1 MSSPTGSPDH
11 TDVTANDHAKVPA
24 KRERDLLA
32 EVHLSTEEGIYG
44 LILVAGL
51 VAVAGNS
58 GLSSVQTLAF
68 VLVTVGVFWVAHV
81 YSGTVAAHSS
91 QLGLSV
97 RTSLRMARKR
107 SRGLLASIALP
118 AIPLVLGAVGL
129 IDDIVADWI
138 AMWTIVAVLAMLGY
152 LTYRRRDASLG
163 VCLVGAVSTASLG
176 LVVIVAKALLHH

>member
-1 MSSPTGSPDH
+1 MSSLTGSPDH
-11 TDVTANDHAKVPA
+11 ATVPV

-58 GLSSVQTLAF
+58 GLSSLQTLAF

-107 SRGLLASIALP
+107 SRGLLAAIAPP
-118 AIPLVLGAVGL
+118 AVPLVLVLGAVGL
-129 IDDIVADWI
+129 INDIIADWI

-163 VCLVGAVSTASLG
+163 MCLVGAVLTASLG

>member
-1 MSSPTGSPDH
+1 MSSPTGSVDR
-11 TDVTANDHAKVPA
+11 TDVPA

-58 GLSSVQTLAF
+58 GLSSVQTLGF

-91 QLGLSV
+91 QLGLTV

-107 SRGLLASIALP
+107 SRGLLVAVVPP
-118 AIPLVLGAVGL
+118 AVPLVLGAAGL
-129 IDDIVADWI
+129 IRDITADWI
-138 AMWTIVAVLAMLGY
+138 AMWTIVAVLALLGF

-163 VCLVGAVSTASLG
+163 MCLVGAVATASLG